1 MGSSINVNSQTVNSQ
16 NVNSQTFN
24 SWNVN
29 SRNVNSQNIK
39 ISTPKILYF
48 DKIRCICYFITC
60 QTASETRTFD
70 QHQAHFYI
78 LCVVHGMML
87 CKSWRWTIWMI
98 SRPIIWLDIGKT
110 TVITTTLVVLSFNES
125 HKSHCLKSWHNWLK
139 RISIKA
145 LPPFQTF

>member
-1 MGSSINVNSQTVNSQ
+1 MGSSKNVNSQTVNSQ
-16 NVNSQTFN
+16 NVNSQTVNSQNVNSQNVNSQTVN

-29 SRNVNSQNIK
+29 SQTVNSWNVNSQNIK

-78 LCVVHGMML
+78 LCAWDDVMQELKMDN
-87 CKSWRWTIWMI
+87 
-98 SRPIIWLDIGKT
+98 LDDFKT
-110 TVITTTLVVLSFNES
+110 YNLTR
-125 HKSHCLKSWHNWLK
+125 H
-139 RISIKA
+139 R
-145 LPPFQTF
+145 